1 MHRLRPVR
9 LKMPDKKLGDV
20 MNRSSRLFRKYFV
33 AFMAILLA
41 SFIFLGTAMLAL
53 SGQYWIRDKLFP
65 LSVGARQAAQDV
77 TGIYAAESTGPER
90 RAALAHVLAA
100 GNLAVDAEILLFDD
114 RGRVTACEHAISDTP
129 LPSPA
134 ACPVHGAMRAPAD
147 VTRAALL
154 GGYTLSGTF
163 GGMFTRQML
172 MAAEPFQIDGAAAGF
187 VLTVR
192 PVSDGLASYISGMF
206 RLFLLSGAAALALAF
221 IVVYFI
227 SYRLTRPLN
236 DMARATQQYARGDF
250 GYRVQTSEDNELR
263 QLAEAFNSMAISLA
277 TLESSRRSF
286 VANVSHELKTPM
298 TTIGGFIDGMLD
310 GTIPGEQHQKYLEL
324 VSEEVKRLS
333 RLVTGMLNLSKIE
346 DGELQLNLK
355 PFDISELLFTTTL
368 RFEQIIGRKGLELVG
383 LDALEPVTLQGDR
396 DMLTQ
401 VFYNLI
407 DNAVKFTPHGERL
420 EFYAKVD
427 RGNYIFTLRNTGVGI
442 SSEELA
448 RIFERFYKT
457 DKSRS
462 FDVKGAG
469 LGLYLA
475 RTIVKM
481 HGGTISAASDGASYA
496 QFTVELPV
504 G

>member
-1 MHRLRPVR
+1 
-9 LKMPDKKLGDV
+9 
-20 MNRSSRLFRKYFV
+20 MNKGSRLFRKYLT
-33 AFMAILLA
+33 AFMAILLG
-41 SFIFLGTAMLAL
+41 SFAFLGTALLLL
-53 SGQYWIRDKLFP
+53 SGSFWVTDKLVP
-65 LSVGARQAAQDV
+65 LSTCAKQAAKGVTRVYTPGYIGPEVSRQDALAEQI
-77 TGIYAAESTGPER
+77 TLSAEAAE
-90 RAALAHVLAA
+90 
-100 GNLAVDAEILLFDD
+100 AEIFLFNAE
-114 RGRVTACEHAISDTP
+114 GRVVACMDAVPDTL
-129 LPSPA
+129 LPSPV
-134 ACPVHGAMRAPAD
+134 ACEKHSAMRVPAELC
-147 VTRAALL
+147 AKALA
-154 GGYTLSGTF
+154 GDYKDDGTLEGLF
-163 GGMFTRQML
+163 NRRML
-172 MAAEPFQIDGAAAGF
+172 LAAEPFEIGDQAAGF
-187 VLTVR
+187 VLAVQ
-192 PVSDGLASYISGMF
+192 PVSEGLAAYIGGVF
-206 RLFLLSGAAALALAF
+206 RLFFISMLVAF
-221 IVVYFI
+221 AMAFVVVYYI
-227 SYRLTRPLN
+227 SYRLVRPVH
-236 DMARATQQYARGDF
+236 DMAGATRQYARGDF
-250 GYRVQTSEDNELR
+250 GYRVQVSGNDELR

-298 TTIGGFIDGMLD
+298 TSIGGFIDGMLD
-310 GTIPGEQHQKYLEL
+310 GTIPQEQQRRYLTL

-355 PFDISELLFTTTL
+355 PFDVNELLFTTVL
-368 RFEQIIGRKGLELVG
+368 RFEQIVGRKGLELAG
-383 LDALEPVTLQGDR
+383 LEDLEPITVTGDR

-420 EFYAKVD
+420 EFDARAD
-427 RGNYIFTLRNTGVGI
+427 RETFRFALRNTGVGI

-481 HGGTISAASDGASYA
+481 HGGAISADSDGESWTE
-496 QFTVELPV
+496 FVVELPM

>member
-1 MHRLRPVR
+1 
-9 LKMPDKKLGDV
+9 

-33 AFMAILLA
+33 AFMAILLG
-41 SFIFLGTAMLAL
+41 SFVFLGTAMLAL
-53 SGQYWIRDKLFP
+53 SGQYWIRDKLSP

-77 TGIYAAESTGPER
+77 TGIYASELTGAGRREALGHVIAEG
-90 RAALAHVLAA
+90 
-100 GNLAVDAEILLFDD
+100 AVAVNAEVLLFDD
-114 RGRVTACEHAISDTP
+114 RGRVVACEHAIPATP
-129 LPSPA
+129 LPSPVD
-134 ACPVHGAMRAPAD
+134 CPVHGAMRAPAND
-147 VTRAALL
+147 TREALL
-154 GGYTLSGTF
+154 KGYTRPGTF
-163 GGMFTRQML
+163 GGMFSRQMY
-172 MAAEPFQIDGAAAGF
+172 MAAEPFTIDGAAAGF
-187 VLTVR
+187 VLTVQ
-192 PVSDGLASYISGMF
+192 PVSDDLASYVGGML

-227 SYRLTRPLN
+227 SYRLTRPLG

-250 GYRVQTSEDNELR
+250 GYRVKTAENNELR

-310 GTIPGEQHQKYLEL
+310 GTIAEEQHKKYLEL

-355 PFDISELLFTTTL
+355 PFDINELVFTTVL
-368 RFEQIIGRKGLELVG
+368 RFEQIIGRKGLELAG
-383 LDALEPVTLQGDR
+383 LDALEPVTLSGDR

-407 DNAVKFTPHGERL
+407 DNAVKFTPRGGRL
-420 EFYAKVD
+420 EFTARTD
-427 RGNYIFTLRNTGVGI
+427 RGMYRFTLRNTGVGI

-448 RIFERFYKT
+448 RIFERFHKT

-481 HGGTISAASDGASYA
+481 HGGTISAASDGESYTE
-496 QFTVELPV
+496 FRVELPV
-504 G
+504 

>member
-1 MHRLRPVR
+1 
-9 LKMPDKKLGDV
+9 
-20 MNRSSRLFRKYFV
+20 MNRGSRLFRKYFG
-33 AFMAILLA
+33 AFMAILLG
-41 SFIFLGTAMLAL
+41 SFVFLGTALLAL
-53 SGQYWIRDKLFP
+53 SAQYWIGDKTSS
-65 LSVGARQAAQDV
+65 LSIGARQAAQDV
-77 TGIYAAESTGPER
+77 TGIYASELTGPER
-90 RAALAHVLAA
+90 REALAHVIAA
-100 GNLAVDAEILLFDD
+100 GAVAVDAEVLLFDGH
-114 RGRVTACEHAISDTP
+114 GRVVACEHAISDTP
-129 LPSPA
+129 LPSPVD
-134 ACPVHGAMRAPAD
+134 CPVHSAMHAPAD
-147 VTRAALL
+147 ATRNALNE
-154 GGYTLSGTF
+154 GYTLPGTF
-163 GGMFTRQML
+163 GGNFARQMY
-172 MAAEPFQIDGAAAGF
+172 MAAEPFFIDGAAAGF
-187 VLTVR
+187 VLTVQ
-192 PVSDGLASYISGMF
+192 PVSVGLASYLSRMF
-206 RLFLLSGAAALALAF
+206 RLFLLAGAVALALAF

-227 SYRLTRPLN
+227 SYRLTRPLG

-250 GYRVQTSEDNELR
+250 GYRVQTSENNELR
-263 QLAEAFNSMAISLA
+263 QLADAFNSMAISLA

-310 GTIPGEQHQKYLEL
+310 GTIAQEQHRKYLEL

-355 PFDISELLFTTTL
+355 PFDINELLFTTVL
-368 RFEQIIGRKGLELVG
+368 RFEQIIGRKALELTG
-383 LDALEPVTLQGDR
+383 LDALEPVTLSGDR

-407 DNAVKFTPHGERL
+407 DNAVKFTPAGGRL
-420 EFYAKVD
+420 EFSARTDKGAYAV
-427 RGNYIFTLRNTGVGI
+427 TLRNTGVGV

-457 DKSRS
+457 DRSRS

-481 HGGTISAASDGASYA
+481 HGGTISAASDGESYT
-496 QFTVELPV
+496 QFTVELPC
-504 G
+504 